1 MTVHLQDYFRQLGP
15 PYPTPMP
22 DADVQDAAQ
31 RAIEDLAGVRRMAW
45 LGDGA
50 IQVHL
55 IASLIC
61 ELQFRLDEAIVLAA
75 DQEIGL
81 ADIAQLAGINVTQ
94 TRQTIT
100 NLDPENDLAN

>member
-1 MTVHLQDYFRQLGP
+1 MKTNLHDHFRQLEA
-15 PYPTPMP
+15 PYPPPMP
-22 DADVQDAAQ
+22 DEDVQDVAG
-31 RAIEDLAGVRRMAW
+31 RAIEDLAGQRHLAW
-45 LGDGA
+45 LGDGPV
-50 IQVHL
+50 QVHL

-75 DQEIGL
+75 DQDTDLTG
-81 ADIAQLAGINVTQ
+81 IAQLAGISIDQ